1 MGCLL
6 LMIIVKMFS
15 KGGKMDQVKIGKFI
29 SEARRKKNITQKE
42 IAEKLGV
49 TDKTVSRWENGHY
62 LPDIS
67 LWKELCEI
75 LDISVLDLMNGEK
88 KERNKE
94 EMEESIFNTIRT
106 TNTKVNSM
114 KKKTIIIML
123 ISILIIIGTIIG
135 AIYVINNNKK
145 QTYEPISFISRYAS
159 VEKDDGWVCYFE
171 ISNYQ
176 NDYNYY
182 SYNCVNLKYK
192 TLDDFYAIGTEM
204 DKNGEMFEY
213 RVKPIWVDYIWSNYE
228 PDIRKISNYFQE
240 RNFKNTI
247 TIDDLKDL
255 KLETDID
262 KTEVLDLYNKA
273 VNSKRVLQFGKFMD
287 FQPVNVLKSMN
298 INGYEWTFGYN
309 IFHGRIENVYLD
321 CKYDNVWLKD
331 IKEKTDY
338 QKIILEDIPIIE
350 NYMLTNQTLE
360 LPEKFDKDIVY
371 THLIYMLNDIK
382 K

>member
-94 EMEESIFNTIRT
+94 ELEESIFNTIKT
-106 TNTKVNSM
+106 TNKKVNNM
-114 KKKTIIIML
+114 KKKTIII
-123 ISILIIIGTIIG
+123 IFVSILIIIGTIIG
-135 AIYVINNNKK
+135 AIYAINNNKK

-228 PDIRKISNYFQE
+228 PDIRKISNFFQE

>member
-1 MGCLL
+1 
-6 LMIIVKMFS
+6 
-15 KGGKMDQVKIGKFI
+15 MDQVKIGKFI

-42 IAEKLGV
+42 MAEKLGV

-75 LDISVLDLMNGEK
+75 LDISILDLMNGEQ
-88 KERNKE
+88 KERNKK
-94 EMEESIFNTIRT
+94 EMEESIFNTIK
-106 TNTKVNSM
+106 TNDKKIKNM
-114 KKKTIIIML
+114 KKRTIII
-123 ISILIIIGTIIG
+123 IFASILIIIGTIIA
-135 AIYVINNNKK
+135 AIYEINNNKK

-182 SYNCVNLKYK
+182 IYNCINLKHQ

-204 DKNGEMFEY
+204 DKNGKSFEY

-228 PDIRKISNYFQE
+228 PDLRKISNYFQE
-240 RNFKNTI
+240 RNFKNNI

-262 KTEVLDLYNKA
+262 KNEVLDLYNKA
-273 VNSKRVLQFGKFMD
+273 VNSKRVLQFGKFID
-287 FQPVNVLKSMN
+287 FQPVNVIKSMN

-321 CKYDNVWLKD
+321 CKYNNVWLND
-331 IKEKTDY
+331 IKEKNDY

-350 NYMLTNQTLE
+350 NYILANQTLN
-360 LPEKFDKDIVY
+360 LPEKFDKNIVY

-382 K
+382 KIEYND

>member
-1 MGCLL
+1 
-6 LMIIVKMFS
+6 
-15 KGGKMDQVKIGKFI
+15 MDQVKIGKFI
-29 SEARRKKNITQKE
+29 SESRRKKNITQKE
-42 IAEKLGV
+42 MAEKLGV
-49 TDKTVSRWENGHY
+49 TDKTISRWENGHY

-75 LDISVLDLMNGEK
+75 LDIGILDLMNGEK
-88 KERNKE
+88 KERNKK
-94 EMEESIFNTIRT
+94 EMEDSILNTIK
-106 TNTKVNSM
+106 TNDKKVKNM
-114 KKKTIIIML
+114 KKRTIIIIL
-123 ISILIIIGTIIG
+123 ASILIIIGTIIA
-135 AIYVINNNKK
+135 AIYEINNNKK

-204 DKNGEMFEY
+204 DKNGKSFEY

-273 VNSKRVLQFGKFMD
+273 VNSKRVLQFGKFID
-287 FQPVNVLKSMN
+287 FQPVNVIKSMN

-321 CKYDNVWLKD
+321 CKYDNVWLND

-338 QKIILEDIPIIE
+338 QKIILEDMPIIE
-350 NYMLTNQTLE
+350 NYILTNQSLN
-360 LPEKFDKDIVY
+360 LPKKFDKDIVY
-371 THLIYMLNDIK
+371 THLIYMLNDVNKIDYND
-382 K
+382 